1 MIDVKSGGITMARY
15 IKNFVL
21 NGNLQQ
27 IQNEITAYLQ
37 NDGYKYIEY
46 DGENVFKKGM
56 GIFSAPTFFKF
67 IYNGNCVR
75 METWMKYT
83 IVPGVFVGE
92 LSVDGFVGAAVKG
105 RWKTRIAYIE
115 SIFNRNGRENVQTG
129 FVGYNSFGQE
139 SVNRGVNYNQNKHNN
154 ENDTELLISDE
165 TELLNNS
172 RGFYMQSNSKNV
184 NNGYCPNCGTLMSM
198 QRNKCQNCGYIFD
211 ACVRP
216 QQSTPSNIGCTD
228 KNISNPMQNEAN
240 FDSVDK
246 NISKKEF
253 IKNYA
258 SASVKRDVKA
268 AAVIGYVCAAVTFVF
283 SCFFNPYGIIDALIL
298 AAVSL
303 GMHLSYN
310 KVFAVLLLILSLI
323 EFAVAM
329 IEGMTPPVW
338 WLVAGILAVY
348 SFRKFDKEY
357 KTFKSQNY
365 K

>member
-1 MIDVKSGGITMARY
+1 MARY
-15 IKNFVL
+15 IKNYVL

-56 GIFSAPTFFKF
+56 GVFSAPTFFKF

-92 LSVDGFVGAAVKG
+92 LSVDGFVGVLVKG

-139 SVNRGVNYNQNKHNN
+139 SGNRGVNYNQNKHNN
-154 ENDTELLISDE
+154 EKDTELLVLDE

-172 RGFYMQSNSKNV
+172 SGFYIQSNS
-184 NNGYCPNCGTLMSM
+184 NNANNRYCPNCGSLMNM
-198 QRNKCQNCGYIFD
+198 QSNKCQNCGYVFD
-211 ACVRP
+211 ACVQS
-216 QQSTPSNIGCTD
+216 QQSTPSDMGYTD
-228 KNISNPMQNEAN
+228 KNTSNSIQSGAHFDN
-240 FDSVDK
+240 FEK

-253 IKNYA
+253 IKKYA

-323 EFAVAM
+323 EFVVAI

-338 WLVAGILAVY
+338 WLVAGILAVC
-348 SFRKFDKEY
+348 SFRKLDKEY
-357 KTFKSQNY
+357 KTFKSQ
-365 K
+365 KL